1 MSGPDR
7 VGRYEIVDELAVGG
21 MARLFRARTR
31 GPHGFE
37 KLVVIKTIL
46 PHLAASESFRQ
57 MFIDEARIAV
67 RLEHPKIVQIL
78 ELGTDGDELFIAMEL
93 VDGPDVLTMLRGCA
107 RAHRRMPMELAVHIA
122 HEVLDALDFAHEA
135 TGDDGKPLGV
145 VHRDISPGNILVS
158 RRGHVK
164 LTDFGIARAA
174 ERHQKTEAGTLK
186 GKFSYMSPEQV
197 LGREVDARSDL
208 FAVGTV
214 LSEMLTGRHLFNAQ
228 SDLDVLIMVRD
239 VKLDRLD
246 KHGADL
252 PGDLRE
258 ILLGALTRDPD
269 DRYQSAG
276 EMRDVLGDWLFARSA
291 RVGASELAELVAS
304 VAPRRGG
311 GGVVAAEIPH
321 VSTLSGPTTR
331 RAQLD
336 AEEAA
341 RVGRALFSRG
351 ESSSDAVPEA
361 VAAVESDGIIIEEA
375 PPEEAQADRVAD
387 FAALSPVRILFD
399 IACTGRTGRLVAEGP
414 HADAQVMKEAYFEG
428 GHPVFVRS
436 NVMAERLGQYLVRSG
451 AISAQSLERALR
463 VLPNFGGRLGDTL
476 VGLQLMQPMR
486 AVRFLSEQVR
496 EKLVELCSWTAGECR
511 WYEGVANPW
520 PAVAL
525 HLDTF
530 DIIGR
535 GVDAIDGARLEA
547 WGLGASHQ
555 RIQAIEP
562 RVNLDLFSLGHRPA
576 SVHRMLDGIHT
587 IGELAQRYAPGSE
600 RLELVRML
608 YLLLQIGAARAGD

>member
-1 MSGPDR
+1 MSAPAR

-46 PHLAASESFRQ
+46 PQLASNDSFRQ
-57 MFIDEARIAV
+57 MFIDEARIAA
-67 RLEHPKIVQIL
+67 RLEHPKIVQVL
-78 ELGTDGDELFIAMEL
+78 ELGTEGDELFIAMEL
-93 VDGPDVLTMLRGCA
+93 VDGPDVLTLLRGCA
-107 RAHRRMPMELAVHIA
+107 RARRKMPPELAVHIA

-135 TGDDGKPLGV
+135 TDDEGRPLGV

-197 LGREVDARSDL
+197 LGQVVDARSDL

-214 LSEMLTGRHLFNAQ
+214 LSEMLTGRHLFTAQ
-228 SDLDVLIMVRD
+228 SDLDLLLMVRD
-239 VKLDRLD
+239 VKLERLD

-276 EMRDVLGDWLFARSA
+276 EMRDVLGDWLFARGM
-291 RVGASELAELVAS
+291 RVGAQELAELVAE
-304 VAPRRGG
+304 VAPPS
-311 GGVVAAEIPH
+311 GGVVRSEVQK

-336 AEEAA
+336 AEQAA
-341 RVGRALFSRG
+341 KVGRTLFQRG
-351 ESSSDAVPEA
+351 ESSSDAIPQA
-361 VAAVESDGIIIEEA
+361 VVAVESDGIVIEEA
-375 PPEEAQADRVAD
+375 APEEAQPDRVAD
-387 FAALSPVRILFD
+387 FATLSPIRILFEVGLS
-399 IACTGRTGRLVAEGP
+399 GRTGRMVAERP
-414 HADAQVMKEAYFEG
+414 HPGAPVVKEAYFEA

-436 NVMAERLGQYLVRSG
+436 NIMSERLGQFLVRSG
-451 AISAQSLERALR
+451 AISPQALDRALR

-486 AVRFLSEQVR
+486 AVRYLSEQVR
-496 EKLVELCSWTAGECR
+496 EKVVDLCTWNTGECR
-511 WYEGVANPW
+511 WYEGAANPW

-535 GVDAIDGARLEA
+535 GVDAIDDERLEK
-547 WGLGASHQ
+547 WGLSRSQDRVRAVRSRVALTAFGLGDRPVVIHQ
-555 RIQAIEP
+555 
-562 RVNLDLFSLGHRPA
+562 L
-576 SVHRMLDGIHT
+576 LDGVYS
-587 IGELAQRYAPGSE
+587 IGELAQRFAPGPK
-600 RLELVRML
+600 RLELIRMI
-608 YLLLQIGAARAGD
+608 YLLLETGAARAAD

>member
-1 MSGPDR
+1 MSAPAR

-46 PHLAASESFRQ
+46 PHLASNDSFRQ
-57 MFIDEARIAV
+57 MFIDEARIAA
-67 RLEHPKIVQIL
+67 RLEHPKIVQVL
-78 ELGTDGDELFIAMEL
+78 ELGTEGGELFIAMEL
-93 VDGPDVLTMLRGCA
+93 VDGPDVLMLLRGCA
-107 RAHRRMPMELAVHIA
+107 RAHRNMPVEVAVHIA

-135 TGDDGKPLGV
+135 TDEEGRPLGV

-197 LGREVDARSDL
+197 LGQEVDARSDL

-214 LSEMLTGRHLFNAQ
+214 LSEMLTGRHLFTAQ
-228 SDLDVLIMVRD
+228 SDLDVLLMVRD
-239 VKLDRLD
+239 VRLERLD

-276 EMRDVLGDWLFARSA
+276 EMRDVLADWLFARGV
-291 RVGASELAELVAS
+291 RVGAHALAELVGQ
-304 VAPRRGG
+304 VAAPEGG
-311 GGVVAAEIPH
+311 SGVVRSEVAGK

-361 VAAVESDGIIIEEA
+361 VAAVESDGIVIEEA
-375 PPEEAQADRVAD
+375 PPEEAPPDRRAD
-387 FAALSPVRILFD
+387 FATLSPARILFEV
-399 IACTGRTGRLVAEGP
+399 ALGARTGRMVAERP
-414 HADAQVMKEAYFEG
+414 HSGVAVVKEAYFED

-436 NVMAERLGQYLVRSG
+436 NIMSERLGQFLVRSG
-451 AISAQSLERALR
+451 AISSQALDRALR

-486 AVRFLSEQVR
+486 AVRYLSEQVR
-496 EKLVELCSWTAGECR
+496 EKVVELCTWTAGECR
-511 WYEGVANPW
+511 WYEGAANPW

-535 GVDAIDGARLEA
+535 GVDAIAGERLER
-547 WGLGASHQ
+547 WGLSRAQ
-555 RIQAIEP
+555 DRVRAVRP
-562 RVNLDLFSLGHRPA
+562 RVDLAAFGLGDRPVA
-576 SVHRMLDGIHT
+576 VHRLLDGVYS

-608 YLLLQIGAARAGD
+608 YLLLEIGAAAD